1 MAPSS
6 LTRRNSRGMTLPVRS
21 LAEPVT
27 LASTGLPFSI
37 GTTLITPCA
46 LLRTRPT
53 ALATLGWRK
62 LELNTL

>member
-1 MAPSS
+1 
-6 LTRRNSRGMTLPVRS
+6 MTLPVRS

-27 LASTGLPFSI
+27 AASTGLPFSI

-62 LELNTL
+62 LELNTV